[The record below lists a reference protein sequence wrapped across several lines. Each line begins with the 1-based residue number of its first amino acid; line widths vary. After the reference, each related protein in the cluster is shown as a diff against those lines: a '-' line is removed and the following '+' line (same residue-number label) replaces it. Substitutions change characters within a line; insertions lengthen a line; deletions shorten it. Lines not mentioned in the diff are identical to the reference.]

1 MWNMPEIKAVLFDL
15 DGTLLPMDQSIFLKE
30 YLKRLAA
37 FVAPHGIAPSV
48 MAENTMVATD
58 AMIRNDGSRYNCEA
72 FWERFFELIGEEKRE
87 LMEITDKFYYND
99 FKEVRNY
106 VGKNALAR
114 AAVEAAAAKGRKVVL
129 ATNPV
134 FPMAAQIERISW
146 IDLTENDFDLIT
158 SFDNSKFCKP
168 SPEYYIE
175 ICKKI
180 GIDPQNC
187 LMIGNDERDDMKAA
201 SDAGMSCFLVTDCR
215 IMAKNFVW
223 TGERGS
229 FEQMLHMLE
238 RI

>member
-1 MWNMPEIKAVLFDL
+1 MKK
-15 DGTLLPMDQSIFLKE
+15 GLL
-30 YLKRLAA
+30 
-37 FVAPHGIAPSV
+37 GIL
-48 MAENTMVATD
+48 
-58 AMIRNDGSRYNCEA
+58 G
-72 FWERFFELIGEEKRE
+72 LG
-87 LMEITDKFYYND
+87 
-99 FKEVRNY
+99 
-106 VGKNALAR
+106 ALAT
-114 AAVEAAAAKGRKVVL
+114 A
-129 ATNPV
+129 
-134 FPMAAQIERISW
+134 S
-146 IDLTENDFDLIT
+146 LTSCAP

-229 FEQMLHMLE
+229 FEQMLHILE